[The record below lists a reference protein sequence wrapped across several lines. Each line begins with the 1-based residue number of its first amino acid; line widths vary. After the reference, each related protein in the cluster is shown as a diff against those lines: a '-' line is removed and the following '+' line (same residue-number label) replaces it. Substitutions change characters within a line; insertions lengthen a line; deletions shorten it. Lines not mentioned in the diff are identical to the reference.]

1 MTADT
6 QVREEA
12 SSMGAVLMPSLQHLL
27 NGNLDALQEAIHSVS
42 AEEEPTRWVVNHLVY
57 GSALRLRASRAE
69 GSERARMYGEAVSAF
84 EAALAVSCQHRARE
98 RASPPSF
105 TVHTGGHFVG
115 PDGVQL
121 VVEATAVP
129 SSESTELLERA
140 VRVFRDACNRANR
153 RADMRT
159 WIAAMSNLGCTLAL
173 LGKRTP
179 GVAGITIL
187 EEAVDV
193 LQEALRAPSGQRVA
207 EERAATQINLADAFQ
222 ALAERGMPAESL
234 RYLEQAADWLAAAL
248 GYFAPAEYRWVL
260 QLERGSL
267 V

>member
-1 MTADT
+1 
-6 QVREEA
+6 
-12 SSMGAVLMPSLQHLL
+12 MPSVQHLL

-42 AEEEPTRWVVNHLVY
+42 AEEEPTRWVVNHIVY
-57 GSALRLRASRAE
+57 GSAMRLRGSRAAD
-69 GSERARMYGEAVSAF
+69 GERVRMYGEAVRAF
-84 EAALAVSCQHRARE
+84 EAALVVGCQHRARE
-98 RASPPSF
+98 RSSPASF

-121 VVEATAVP
+121 VVDATIVP

-140 VRVFRDACNRANR
+140 VRVFRDACNRASR
-153 RADMRT
+153 RTDMRT
-159 WIAAMSNLGCTLAL
+159 WITAMSNLGCTLTL
-173 LGKRTP
+173 LGKRSQGAE
-179 GVAGITIL
+179 GVTIL

-193 LQEALRAPSGQRVA
+193 LQEALRAPSLQRVA
-207 EERAATQINLADAFQ
+207 EERASVQINLADAFQ

-248 GYFAPAEYRWVL
+248 GYFAPPEYRWVL